1 VGATT
6 AEATPRRAG
15 AWQRLLHG
23 AAHRARLLV
32 RAQWFAAPG
41 LSFLALLGVLYG
53 SRPYP
58 PPPPLT
64 APAFIAVALAMV
76 MTWLTV
82 LAQVVDGR
90 VVARAFGAHV
100 GGPGR
105 AHLAASLA
113 AVPFG
118 VVATVAAVAWPAV
131 TGQPGDWA
139 SATFLAEVTG
149 LNLAAVVFGI
159 GVGTLLVPPLMHTT
173 GWRVC
178 GGVALYLALL
188 LIPASPLH
196 PVLRV
201 SVGNATAGG
210 PGLAAGVIAAVGVAL
225 TAVTTFLASR
235 LP

>member
-1 VGATT
+1 
-6 AEATPRRAG
+6 
-15 AWQRLLHG
+15 
-23 AAHRARLLV
+23 
-32 RAQWFAAPG
+32 
-41 LSFLALLGVLYG
+41 VLYAG
-53 SRPYP
+53 RPYP

-64 APAFIAVALAMV
+64 GPAFLAVALAMM

-82 LAQVVDGR
+82 LAQLVDGR

-131 TGQPGDWA
+131 TGQPGEWA
-139 SATFLAEVTG
+139 SAAFVAEVAG
-149 LNLAAVVFGI
+149 VNLAAMVFGI
-159 GVGTLLVPPLMHTT
+159 GVGTLLVPPLVHTT

-196 PVLRV
+196 PLLRIT
-201 SVGNATAGG
+201 VGNGTAGG
-210 PGLAAGVIAAVGVAL
+210 PGLAAGLIAAVGLAL
-225 TAVTTFLASR
+225 AGSTAFLASR